1 MKKFLALTLA
11 LVMSLSLVA
20 CGDKKT
26 DDTKTDAPDQ
36 TEQPAENEGA
46 YKVAMITDYGDI
58 TDQSFNQ
65 TTYEACKA
73 FAEDNS
79 IEFSYFKP
87 AGDNTADRVAM
98 IEKAVDEGFNVI
110 VMPGYAFGGAIVE
123 AAPEFPDVKFIALDV
138 AAGDLLETAVAKA
151 GESYDFN
158 PSNWDL
164 NKYVDMSNVYCAVY
178 QEELCG
184 YMAGYAAVK
193 LGYKNLGFLG
203 GMAVP
208 AVIRYGY
215 GFVQGADAAAQE
227 LGQNIDINYFY
238 GGQFYGDANIT
249 SRMEGWYSNGTQ
261 VVFACGGGIYTS
273 AVEAALKNNGYVIG
287 VDVDQN
293 YIGANGVADGTYA
306 YNPFITSAMKGL
318 SEAVST
324 SLSDIEA
331 GEWSTIAATNGN
343 FGLEDGDYIG
353 LPTDED
359 SWNFETFT
367 VEEYEELKQKIAS
380 GEIVVDNSSDDA
392 TKPTVSEFTNV
403 TYIQ

>member
-1 MKKFLALTLA
+1 
-11 LVMSLSLVA
+11 
-20 CGDKKT
+20 
-26 DDTKTDAPDQ
+26 
-36 TEQPAENEGA
+36 
-46 YKVAMITDYGDI
+46 
-58 TDQSFNQ
+58 
-65 TTYEACKA
+65 
-73 FAEDNS
+73 
-79 IEFSYFKP
+79 
-87 AGDNTADRVAM
+87 
-98 IEKAVDEGFNVI
+98 
-110 VMPGYAFGGAIVE
+110 
-123 AAPEFPDVKFIALDV
+123 
-138 AAGDLLETAVAKA
+138 
-151 GESYDFN
+151 
-158 PSNWDL
+158 
-164 NKYVDMSNVYCAVY
+164 
-178 QEELCG
+178 
-184 YMAGYAAVK
+184 
-193 LGYKNLGFLG
+193 
-203 GMAVP
+203 
-208 AVIRYGY
+208 
-215 GFVQGADAAAQE
+215 
-227 LGQNIDINYFY
+227 
-238 GGQFYGDANIT
+238 
-249 SRMEGWYSNGTQ
+249 MEGWYSNGTQ
-261 VVFACGGGIYTS
+261 VVFARGGGIYTS